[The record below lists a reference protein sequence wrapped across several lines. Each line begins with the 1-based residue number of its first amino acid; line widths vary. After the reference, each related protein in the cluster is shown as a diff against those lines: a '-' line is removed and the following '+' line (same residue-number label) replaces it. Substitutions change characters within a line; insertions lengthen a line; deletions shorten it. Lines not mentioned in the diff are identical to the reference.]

1 LQYEM
6 IGHGTK
12 LSCLVCIA
20 LHFTQCNNISHHEI
34 LNSRYFALG
43 AMSEET
49 LKTVGI
55 IIS

>member
-1 LQYEM
+1 M
-6 IGHGTK
+6 IDHGTK
-12 LSCLVCIA
+12 LSCPVYIA